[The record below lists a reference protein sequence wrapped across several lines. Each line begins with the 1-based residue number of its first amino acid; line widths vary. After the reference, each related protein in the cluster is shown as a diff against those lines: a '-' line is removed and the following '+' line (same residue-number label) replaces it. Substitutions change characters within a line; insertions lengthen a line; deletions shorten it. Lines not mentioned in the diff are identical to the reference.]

1 MNPYT
6 NMLFE
11 GRVVQLQRFPNQ
23 KFIMHNGWFE
33 YENQR
38 QEGWYFKSVS
48 GNIILPIFASDLIG
62 MVVVDW
68 NDFYHIPDIPV
79 RVISGEPIED
89 DPLAPAYITEA
100 EKKNYDSAFISVE
113 TLEDRDNLL
122 VFNVP
127 NGKIVRVNENESYY
141 IWNESAE
148 EWGKLNFA
156 FTTTSETNSV
166 ESDGD

>member
-1 MNPYT
+1 MNPYN

-33 YENQR
+33 YDNQR

-48 GNIILPIFASDLIG
+48 GNIILPIYPSDLID

-100 EKKNYDSAFISVE
+100 EKANYDAAFISVE
-113 TLEDRDNLL
+113 TLEGRDNLA
-122 VFNVP
+122 VFGIP
-127 NGKIVRVNENESYY
+127 NGKIVRVNELGKYY
-141 IWNESAE
+141 IWNQSTT
-148 EWGKLNFA
+148 EWDTLNF
-156 FTTTSETNSV
+156 SI